1 MLTKDQGEYQI
12 TEEGVSLL
20 DRINQVNV
28 QLYGYDIWYDKAI
41 GCWEMT
47 MIN

>member
-28 QLYGYDIWYDKAI
+28 QLYGYDI
-41 GCWEMT
+41 
-47 MIN
+47 